1 MLGNAIK
8 TPTVNTSATKNGA
21 QPLNTSCTG
30 ISGLT
35 PLTTKQLSPMGG
47 VIKHSSAILTTMI
60 PNQIGSYP
68 SAITAG
74 WTTGSVSNNIP

>member
-8 TPTVNTSATKNGA
+8 TPTVITSATKNGA

-30 ISGLT
+30 ISGRT
-35 PLTTKQLSPMGG
+35 PLTTKQFKPIGG
-47 VIKHSSAILTTMI
+47 VIRQSSAILTTII

-68 SAITAG
+68 SAMTAG
-74 WTTGSVSNNIP
+74 Q